1 MGAVVLEENRKQV
14 VGVFVDPKGKFLKS
28 DSICSFKGNAY
39 EPNIF
44 FDSKRDEIFFTCTVE
59 DREIP
64 FAGDYDVV
72 IGSGTGM
79 KGVDISCTFKGNSY
93 KPKIFHDLKT
103 DKVYYSCTR
112 KEIEMDGI
120 AFADSDLKSGVRRVV
135 LTKRDSNGEHAANT
149 EKKKT
154 KNFVGYTNNM
164 LARTTG
170 YYNELTDR

>member
-1 MGAVVLEENRKQV
+1 MGAVVLEGTRKEV
-14 VGVFVDPKGKFLKS
+14 VGVFADPKGKFLKA

-59 DREIP
+59 NE
-64 FAGDYDVV
+64 
-72 IGSGTGM
+72 
-79 KGVDISCTFKGNSY
+79 
-93 KPKIFHDLKT
+93 
-103 DKVYYSCTR
+103 
-112 KEIEMDGI
+112 GI
-120 AFADSDLKSGVRRVV
+120 AFADFDLKSSVHTVV

-149 EKKKT
+149 EKKET
-154 KNFVGYTNNM
+154 KNFVGYTNNT